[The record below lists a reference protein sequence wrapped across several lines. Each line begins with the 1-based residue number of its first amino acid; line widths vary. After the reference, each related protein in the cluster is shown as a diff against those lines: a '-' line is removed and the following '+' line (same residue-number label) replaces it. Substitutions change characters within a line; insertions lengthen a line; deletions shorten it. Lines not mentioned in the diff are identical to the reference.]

1 MKGNGDKIMMG
12 LDDCDRDCFG
22 EWLVRLKQNKCIP
35 LRNNYC
41 SIVHVSLD
49 LHLRG
54 EYKYRRMVSA
64 EAR

>member
-22 EWLVRLKQNKCIP
+22 EWLVRLKQN
-35 LRNNYC
+35 
-41 SIVHVSLD
+41 IVHFSLD